1 MARLATFLFWCCH
14 KCEGLKTFAQTI
26 IMVMVVEG
34 MVKPSA
40 LVHGSP
46 ATLPAPKGRL
56 SARIT

>member
-1 MARLATFLFWCCH
+1 MARLATLLFWCCH
-14 KCEGLKTFAQTI
+14 KCEGLQTIAQTI

-46 ATLPAPKGRL
+46 ATLPAPKGF

>member
-1 MARLATFLFWCCH
+1 MPLLVTGSCCH
-14 KCEGLKTFAQTI
+14 KCEALQTFAQTI

-46 ATLPAPKGRL
+46 ATLPAPKGF